1 MDSQAEAN
9 YARVLFAVLIQDSF
23 RAVSAL
29 MIFND
34 ADWKAELY

>member
-29 MIFND
+29 IFND